1 MRKTVMSLLLLSA
14 ISTSTLAQ
22 NQDPVTIVKGKS
34 LSLTEQLKQH
44 HVDMTEAGLVHALRS
59 TDEQVRYL
67 AALRLAE
74 EGDTRSIPAVT
85 TALES
90 ENVESTRVNLA
101 IALAQMG
108 QERGDKELTSACERS
123 DLPGFLRARAAGY
136 LLDEGKEVCLSA
148 ALEMLSADA
157 DSRIQALSLL
167 PRYRA
172 LSNVQSREILES
184 VVRCLVDETPAVRI
198 AASAALSEVA
208 KQSAIPYL
216 ENAMASE
223 HDDAVRLQI
232 RAKLESLRQK
242 HH

>member
-1 MRKTVMSLLLLSA
+1 
-14 ISTSTLAQ
+14 
-22 NQDPVTIVKGKS
+22 
-34 LSLTEQLKQH
+34 
-44 HVDMTEAGLVHALRS
+44 
-59 TDEQVRYL
+59 
-67 AALRLAE
+67 
-74 EGDTRSIPAVT
+74 
-85 TALES
+85 
-90 ENVESTRVNLA
+90 
-101 IALAQMG
+101 
-108 QERGDKELTSACERS
+108 
-123 DLPGFLRARAAGY
+123 
-136 LLDEGKEVCLSA
+136 
-148 ALEMLSADA
+148 MLSADA

-184 VVRCLVDETPAVRI
+184 VVRCLGDETPAVRI

-223 HDDAVRLQI
+223 HDDAVRLQM